1 MRIIIFAIALTTLL
15 GLSVFGQPSCPGPA
29 LPEKPGSELSLETQF
44 LAELARLDGALADGQ
59 ILQGCLTNERLQF
72 EIETGRGPQVWEAS
86 VGQVVGYLPALG
98 EEPRVLVLVDGEFE
112 LRAGRLVSPLGLRLA
127 ARESL
132 EVTLEPE
139 RVEFFVLRGV
149 YQRLP
154 LTVQARLL
162 SRAIVSFQQLRTQ
175 AELIATQVGGVF
187 SGEVLTQDFSVQLRS
202 GETRRFL
209 RRELGQLT
217 VLRVEAQGVYAQIYL
232 RSGQS
237 LEGLLKTERVR
248 ARAWGQELELRLREV
263 RQIVFR
269 DETLRFGGGGQVQF
283 CPEEP
288 C

>member
-1 MRIIIFAIALTTLL
+1 MSVRRL
-15 GLSVFGQPSCPGPA
+15 G
-29 LPEKPGSELSLETQF
+29 
-44 LAELARLDGALADGQ
+44 R
-59 ILQGCLTNERLQF
+59 
-72 EIETGRGPQVWEAS
+72 
-86 VGQVVGYLPALG
+86 
-98 EEPRVLVLVDGEFE
+98 
-112 LRAGRLVSPLGLRLA
+112 A
-127 ARESL
+127 ARRSDRW
-132 EVTLEPE
+132 E
-139 RVEFFVLRGV
+139 RRWSRRKGRVRRITDTEGSAKMADEF
-149 YQRLP
+149 
-154 LTVQARLL
+154 AL
-162 SRAIVSFQQLRTQ
+162 SC
-175 AELIATQVGGVF
+175 
-187 SGEVLTQDFSVQLRS
+187 FSVQLRS